1 MIPNVCND
9 RGANNPRLRAYQ
21 HPTRAAFAAF
31 SRGSFMK
38 RTIIALLATTALAAV
53 CVPAAAANDGW
64 YVGLGAGWTKFAR
77 INVAATSPLGSAV
90 YPLESDDS
98 ALVVGTIGYRWNHFR
113 LENEF
118 GWSHHDLH
126 VGGLADSGGHSEP
139 KTYFMNATYDY
150 PLTPKWSLTFGG
162 GIGVGI
168 VSVAADYAG
177 ARYLANNEAHFGA
190 QGIVGL
196 TYAVSDNIDIG
207 VDWRYRQF
215 FGKDQFTCSPG
226 CLASYEDTHDQAVM
240 FNLRFF
246 MSPPP
251 PPPPPPAPPPPPPPP
266 PPAPPPPPPVKTF
279 IVFFDFNK
287 SNLTEAAQSV
297 VSEAVKTAKS
307 NGFVRVKVTGHTD
320 TVGSDQYN
328 QELSEQ
334 RAQSVKD
341 EMVREGLDGS
351 AIGVE
356 GRGFHD
362 PLVPTGPGVREPQNR
377 RAVIDLGQ

>member
-1 MIPNVCND
+1 
-9 RGANNPRLRAYQ
+9 
-21 HPTRAAFAAF
+21 
-31 SRGSFMK
+31 MK

-53 CVPAAAANDGW
+53 CLPAAAASDGW
-64 YVGLGAGWTKFAR
+64 YLGLGAGWTKFAR

-126 VGGLADSGGHSEP
+126 VGGIADTGGHTEP
-139 KTYFMNATYDY
+139 KTYFMNAAYDY
-150 PLTPKWSLTFGG
+150 PLSPKWSLTVGG

-168 VSVAADYAG
+168 VSVGADYAG

-190 QGIVGL
+190 QGLVGL

-215 FGKDQFTCSPG
+215 FGKDQFTCGPG
-226 CLASYEDTHDQAVM
+226 CMASYEDTHDQAVM
-240 FNLRFF
+240 FNIRFF

-297 VSEAVKTAKS
+297 VSEAVKTAKT

-328 QELSEQ
+328 QKLSEA

-351 AIGVE
+351 GIGVE